1 MGGLATR
8 TLWAAIAVA
17 TCNGSVNPCRFSI
30 SLMSLVWVWVWVWV
44 NKKADYFRNP
54 ALASRSAIGVR
65 IYTIRLE
72 GRFLHV
78 AIPFSLSGR

>member
-1 MGGLATR
+1 
-8 TLWAAIAVA
+8 
-17 TCNGSVNPCRFSI
+17 
-30 SLMSLVWVWVWVWV
+30 MSLVWVWV

-72 GRFLHV
+72 GRFLHLAYV
-78 AIPFSLSGR
+78 RQVFTFASVDHRPVLLIEVPV